1 LKEVTKLEKVLE
13 LRQERT
19 RLVKECEDIR
29 QKAEAEKRYMSED
42 EQKAFDAKM
51 GEVRQNRDEETR
63 LIELHEAKGSIQ
75 PIEPNK
81 PVPGNARK
89 SIGQAFIESR
99 QYQDMIKSGR
109 FESDAFETRE
119 IISSD
124 DASAGGLVVA
134 QRVPG
139 IVAEPEQQLRI
150 RDLLA
155 KGRTTSNS
163 IEYVRETVYTSA
175 AAAVAESKKEAES
188 EKAEST
194 IRTEKESVSVVT
206 LAHWIPASRQ
216 IVADAPQ
223 LADYI
228 NTRLLYGLKLEEED
242 QLLNGEGGGDIDGLL
257 SNAQAFSE
265 DTEDDDTPID
275 IIRRAILQ
283 AELANY
289 PVSGVVMHPRDWA
302 NIELH
307 KDSNNR
313 YIWVQVTSGGQL
325 RLWRVPVVPTQSI
338 AEDTFLIGAFSLGAQ
353 IWDRESASIR
363 LSEHHSDYF
372 TKNMVAILCEER
384 LALTI
389 YRPQAFVTGSL
400 TIGS

>member
-1 LKEVTKLEKVLE
+1 M
-13 LRQERT
+13 R
-19 RLVKECEDIR
+19 
-29 QKAEAEKRYMSED
+29 
-42 EQKAFDAKM
+42 FD
-51 GEVRQNRDEETR
+51 
-63 LIELHEAKGSIQ
+63 
-75 PIEPNK
+75 
-81 PVPGNARK
+81 
-89 SIGQAFIESR
+89 
-99 QYQDMIKSGR
+99 
-109 FESDAFETRE
+109 
-119 IISSD
+119 
-124 DASAGGLVVA
+124 
-134 QRVPG
+134 
-139 IVAEPEQQLRI
+139 
-150 RDLLA
+150 
-155 KGRTTSNS
+155 
-163 IEYVRETVYTSA
+163 
-175 AAAVAESKKEAES
+175 
-188 EKAEST
+188 
-194 IRTEKESVSVVT
+194 KESVSVVT
-206 LAHWIPASRQ
+206 IPHWIPASRQ
-216 IVADAPQ
+216 IIADAPQ

-228 NTRLLYGLKLEEED
+228 NTRLIYGLKLEEED